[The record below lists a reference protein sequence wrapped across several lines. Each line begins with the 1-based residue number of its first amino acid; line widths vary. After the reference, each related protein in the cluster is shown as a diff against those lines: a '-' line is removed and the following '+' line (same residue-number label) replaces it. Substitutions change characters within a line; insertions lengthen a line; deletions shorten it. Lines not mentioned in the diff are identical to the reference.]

1 MFPPMPDPRPPST
14 APAAGLRRVLGPV
27 TGAAIVAGTVIG
39 TGVFIKPAAMAQAV
53 GDSGLVLLA
62 WIVAGVLSLA
72 GALTYAELGTRLPH
86 AGGEYVYLREAY
98 GRPAAF
104 LFGWMRFWVASPG
117 SVAVFAVAA
126 AKFTATTGPLAEMP
140 GGQTALALI
149 FIALFTATNC
159 MAVTLG
165 ARVQTLMTAL
175 KVLIIVGLG
184 VALFVLGGDT
194 PSAPPVPPAAPPR
207 AFDLSTFG
215 TAVIAA
221 LWAFDGWNNLAMVG
235 GEIRDPRRNIPR
247 ALIFGMAVV
256 AGLYLFANF
265 AYFHVLGTDEVAA
278 SYSSANQN
286 ALPVATKAL
295 LTSLGPTSS
304 WATSAVAIVSGL
316 LVISAL
322 GAMNGSIMT
331 GARVPY
337 AMARD
342 RLVPAALGRV
352 SRHGGSPVAAVVAQ
366 GIVAS
371 ILAVSG
377 TFDQLTD
384 AVVFASWVFYAMC
397 TGAVFRLRRRF
408 PTEPGTFLTPLY
420 PVLPIVF
427 IAVAGLL
434 LVNTIMTAP
443 ELSALGLGV
452 IALGVPVYLVI
463 RRYVPT
469 APASDALPPSSDA

>member
-1 MFPPMPDPRPPST
+1 MLDPHPDTP
-14 APAAGLRRVLGPV
+14 APAGLRRVLGPV

-72 GALTYAELGTRLPH
+72 GALTYAELGARLPH

-126 AKFTATTGPLAEMP
+126 AKFTATTGPLAELP
-140 GGQTALALI
+140 GGQAALALF

-159 MAVTLG
+159 MAVALG
-165 ARVQTLMTAL
+165 ARLQTLLTAL
-175 KVLIIVGLG
+175 KVVIIVGLG
-184 VALFVLGGDT
+184 VALFVLAGSAGAPP
-194 PSAPPVPPAAPPR
+194 PSAPVAPR

-247 ALIFGMAVV
+247 ALILGMAVV
-256 AGLYLFANF
+256 AALYLFANF
-265 AYFHVLGTDEVAA
+265 AYFHVLGVDDVAA
-278 SYSSANQN
+278 SYSSANQY

-295 LTSLGPTSS
+295 LTAMGPSSS
-304 WATSAVAIVSGL
+304 WATSAVAIVSVL
-316 LVISAL
+316 LVVSAL

-366 GIVAS
+366 GVVAA

-397 TGAVFRLRRRF
+397 TSAVFRLRRRF
-408 PTEPGTFLTPLY
+408 PTAPGTFLTPLY
-420 PVLPIVF
+420 PILPIVF
-427 IAVAGLL
+427 IAVAALL
-434 LVNTIMTAP
+434 LVNTIVTSPA
-443 ELSALGLGV
+443 LSALGLGV
-452 IALGVPVYLVI
+452 VALGVPTYLVI
-463 RRYVPT
+463 RRHVPA
-469 APASDALPPSSDA
+469 APASETPPFSDT